1 MPCCIGIIQFQRCR
15 HSLLLKLGCT
25 NHCEE
30 LCPPEMQV
38 GLVSTNYL
46 WLCEDCHERK
56 TNIDLDDRCNKWADL
71 MMDIPE
77 CDAQLRMHIEDAV
90 RAREEYEEVACEKSR
105 VGCIEEIQWV
115 VEWTYEY
122 GIMLY
127 DVLFK
132 KMCEPRKAAARID
145 DLREMKMHEW
155 DLLVVK
161 DALRSPKVLFEE
173 QSNETYWFIN
183 DQFNEQY
190 LLRKQLQQ
198 PPVCNRPPVPLF
210 PWKDKEDERRSS
222 ESTNTLISE
231 DLDADGDEMITDS
244 QGEQAHTEHHS
255 ATSSSPTERDS
266 HSTTDV
272 TAVRGSSRSDQ
283 PGDMTLDERS
293 IE

>member
-183 DQFNEQY
+183 GEYSIRSYQGDVTDRLYYQINSMSSTCYESNY
-190 LLRKQLQQ
+190 
-198 PPVCNRPPVPLF
+198 NSPLF
-210 PWKDKEDERRSS
+210 ATGHRFLCFPGRTKKTRGVQARA
-222 ESTNTLISE
+222 LI
-231 DLDADGDEMITDS
+231 
-244 QGEQAHTEHHS
+244 
-255 ATSSSPTERDS
+255 P
-266 HSTTDV
+266 
-272 TAVRGSSRSDQ
+272 
-283 PGDMTLDERS
+283 
-293 IE
+293 